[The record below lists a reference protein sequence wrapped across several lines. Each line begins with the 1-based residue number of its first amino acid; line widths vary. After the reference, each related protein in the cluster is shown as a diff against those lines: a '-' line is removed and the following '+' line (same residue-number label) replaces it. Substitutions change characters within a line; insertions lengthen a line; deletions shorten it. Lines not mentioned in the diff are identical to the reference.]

1 MSRAR
6 VFEWHKRFCEGREE
20 VEDNPKSGR
29 PVSVKTDRNIQ
40 LVNEVVRRDRRLTIR
55 MMAEELEMSK
65 ESVRTILVENLGM
78 KKICARMVP
87 KLLSDEQKSRRM
99 EVCEE
104 ILQHLE
110 ENQDFLSNVIT
121 GDESWIFQYD
131 PETKRQSRQW
141 KSPSSPRPRKARMC
155 KSKIKVMLIVFFD
168 CKGVVHYEFVPEG
181 ETVNQHFYKEVLV
194 RLMEKIRRKRRD
206 LWESK
211 QWLLHH
217 DNAPAHSALTIRQ
230 FLASRQVATLD
241 HPPYSPDLAP
251 SDFFLFPKLKS
262 ALKGNHFD
270 DIEDIKNE
278 TTTLLRNIQQEDF
291 SACFNAWKLRMQK
304 CIDQQGDY
312 FEGIRR

>member
-1 MSRAR
+1 M
-6 VFEWHKRFCEGREE
+6 
-20 VEDNPKSGR
+20 EDNPRSGR
-29 PVSVKTDRNIQ
+29 PVSVKSDMNIQ
-40 LVNEVVRRDRRLTIR
+40 LVNELVRKDRRLTIR

-87 KLLSDEQKSRRM
+87 KLLSDEQKLRRM

-104 ILQHLE
+104 ILQQLGI
-110 ENQDFLSNVIT
+110 NPNFLPNVIT

-168 CKGVVHYEFVPEG
+168 CKGIVHFEFVPEG
-181 ETVNQHFYKEVLV
+181 QTVNQYFYKEALV

-206 LWESK
+206 LWERK
-211 QWLLHH
+211 QWLLHY

-251 SDFFLFPKLKS
+251 SDFFC
-262 ALKGNHFD
+262 
-270 DIEDIKNE
+270 
-278 TTTLLRNIQQEDF
+278 LL
-291 SACFNAWKLRMQK
+291 S
-304 CIDQQGDY
+304 
-312 FEGIRR
+312 